1 MTSPETLEKLIGL
14 LMQSILLRHQGQH
27 TEALACLE
35 EILEIE
41 PGFLPALTSRAEL
54 LAEEARFAE
63 ALADLAPVASLEGV
77 AELREQIISRA
88 EAYFAAKLAG
98 APGDFDALLARAHL
112 FLQARQFERALSD
125 FDGALALRPES
136 AQAHLLRGNALV
148 GLARA
153 DETRLDEARHALD
166 RALDLEPDNALAH
179 FNRGNVLQYQ
189 LSFDEAIADY
199 RRAIALSPD
208 FAEAQLEIAHCL
220 LAVGDPAL
228 AWPLYEWRW
237 KTAQLARA
245 PRASHQPLWL
255 GQQELAGKTLLVWAE
270 QGLGDTLQFA
280 RFLPRLADRVGEL
293 WLRAPAPLHPLL
305 KTLDA
310 RLQLMAE
317 EQSLPAHDFQCPL
330 MSLPLALGLGAELGS
345 APYLKAEP
353 GRVQAWKAH
362 LGQST
367 RPRIGLVWAG
377 RQLGTINPTRDIP
390 FSALEPL
397 LAQDFSFISL
407 QKDIPAG
414 DAGRLAQREDL
425 PDVSASLTDFG
436 ETAAL
441 IANLDLVIAA
451 DTAVAHL
458 AGALGKPCWV
468 LLRRRGEWRW
478 PTGSDSTPWYPS
490 LRIFR
495 QQSAGDWT
503 SALLQVRAELTG
515 FRPGA

>member
-1 MTSPETLEKLIGL
+1 MTNPETLEKLIGL
-14 LMQSILLRHQGQH
+14 LTQSIVLRHQGQH
-27 TEALACLE
+27 REALACLE

-54 LAEEARFAE
+54 LAEEGRFTE
-63 ALADLAPVASLEGV
+63 ALAGLAPVASLEGV
-77 AELREQIISRA
+77 AELREQIVGSA
-88 EAYFAAKLAG
+88 EAFFAETLA
-98 APGDFDALLARAHL
+98 ATPGDFDALLARARL
-112 FLQARQFERALSD
+112 FLQTQAFDRALDD
-125 FDGALALRPES
+125 FDGALTLRPES
-136 AQAHLLRGNALV
+136 VQAHLLRSNALV
-148 GLARA
+148 GL
-153 DETRLDEARHALD
+153 DRLDEARHALD
-166 RALDLEPDNALAH
+166 RALDLEPGNALAH

-189 LSFDEAIADY
+189 LKFDEAIADY
-199 RRAIALSPD
+199 RRAIAQNLD
-208 FAEAQLEIAHCL
+208 FAEAYLEIAHCL
-220 LAVGDPAL
+220 LAGGDPAP

-237 KTAQLARA
+237 RTEQFARA
-245 PRASHQPLWL
+245 PRASGQPLWL

-280 RFLPRLADRVGEL
+280 RFLPRLVDRVGEL

-305 KTLDA
+305 RTLDT
-310 RLQLMAE
+310 RITILDE
-317 EQSLPAHDFQCPL
+317 EQALPAHDFQCPL

-353 GRVQAWKAH
+353 GRVQAWKVR

-367 RPRIGLVWAG
+367 RLRIGLVWAG
-377 RQLGTINPTRDIP
+377 RQLGPGNPTRDLP
-390 FSALEPL
+390 FSVLAPL

-414 DAGRLAQREDL
+414 DAGQFAQRGDL
-425 PDVSASLTDFG
+425 PDVSASLTDFA

-441 IANLDLVIAA
+441 VANLDLVIAA

-468 LLRRRGEWRW
+468 LLRHRGEWRW
-478 PTGSDSTPWYPS
+478 PTGSGSTPWYPS

-495 QQSAGDWT
+495 QARAGDWA
-503 SALLQVRAELTG
+503 SALRQLSTALADL
-515 FRPGA
+515 RPGA